1 MKGKRARDLR
11 VPGYLRKNKEKEI
24 PNSGNA
30 GEWKNICIANKQPKK
45 EGGTVIWNEIK
56 RQKIKNKKKTTG
68 NYFVVAKRIALY

>member
-45 EGGTVIWNEIK
+45 GGTVIWNEIK

>member
-56 RQKIKNKKKTTG
+56 R
-68 NYFVVAKRIALY
+68 